1 LLNQIT
7 GVAISSLHAKMA
19 NVSRKICA
27 VMVTLHVK
35 MNQTKTIVNALP
47 ACLPVRGGNAF
58 RQQMCAT
65 EKTTALTE
73 MTKTIAG
80 IHAILDISVLMDLV
94 FPGQIHVVKQVSAE
108 TELARLLYA
117 GLESATSII

>member
-1 LLNQIT
+1 
-7 GVAISSLHAKMA
+7 MA

-47 ACLPVRGGNAF
+47 ACLPVRKGNAS
-58 RQQMCAT
+58 RQQMFAT

-80 IHAILDISVLMDLV
+80 IHAPLDIIVLMDLV
-94 FPGQIHVVKQVSAE
+94 FPGQIHVVKQVSAG